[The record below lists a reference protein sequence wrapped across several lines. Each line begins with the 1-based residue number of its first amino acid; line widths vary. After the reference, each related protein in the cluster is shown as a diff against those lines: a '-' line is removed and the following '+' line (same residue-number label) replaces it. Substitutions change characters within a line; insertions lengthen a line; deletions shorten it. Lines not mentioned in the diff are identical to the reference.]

1 MDVLK
6 EFQAAIE
13 IEFAKNLKEFKEQQ
27 QLPLDERV
35 AKGVTMTN
43 LSVEMKFYDGLPNP
57 YCAALYGSNKYI
69 MTVKVFCDNN
79 ISKFKEGN
87 TVVLSNGSYRF
98 EMDIEED
105 STENFI
111 LTHKSYYH
119 MNQYPNIDS
128 TNYPKNN
135 WEINAVNV
143 DISTK
148 LLLTAAEVLQNNEA
162 TRFKIE
168 NFLNGRTK
176 NNYQAYSQRVG
187 YLNDSQNTAYL
198 KAINASDFCII
209 QGPPGTGKT
218 ETIGNIAKH
227 LVDCGLK
234 VFVTAPTHTAINN
247 CLNAVAS
254 KIKDNTKVI
263 KIGEKASN
271 KEVQENPFI
280 AKKSRVTYAGYV
292 NNANFSQK
300 GIAIGSTAYSL
311 CYPGSKKLDGWKF
324 DVCIIDEAAQ
334 LSIPLSIAAMSRTGK
349 YIFVGDHK
357 QLDPIIPKG
366 SNNEM
371 FAESIFSRLA
381 RIYPNEINLL
391 NTSYR
396 MNKSLMK
403 IPNTLF
409 YNNLLESATTTQV
422 DNTRYQGKHHS
433 EILNS
438 DSHKLIM
445 HNVFDAN
452 GRSPHE
458 AKLVAELV
466 SDLLQNSVNIAD
478 IGIMSP
484 FRAQVREIKK
494 EVKKVLPKSI
504 SKPFDTLLVDTV
516 DGMQGQERDYIIY
529 SFANSHP
536 LESMRRLD
544 FFYSPNRLNV
554 AITRAIKK
562 CFVIS
567 NYKVF
572 DIIDDE
578 LRDHEEYEEI
588 KNSLDIFKQYKVMAS
603 TVEINQIDDN
613 EW

>member
-13 IEFAKNLKEFKEQQ
+13 IEFAKNLKDFKEQQ
-27 QLPLDERV
+27 KLPLDERV

-43 LSVEMKFYDGLPNP
+43 LRVEMEFFDELPNLWCSP
-57 YCAALYGSNKYI
+57 LSGSKEYI
-69 MTVKVFCDNN
+69 FAVKIFCENN
-79 ISKFKEGN
+79 ISKFKEGSS
-87 TVVLSNGSYRF
+87 VVLSNGSYRF
-98 EMDIEED
+98 KMDIEED

-111 LTHKSYYH
+111 LK
-119 MNQYPNIDS
+119 PNDFNVKHCYIDID
-128 TNYPKNN
+128 NYPRNN
-135 WEINAVNV
+135 WEINAVNT

-148 LLLTAAEVLQNNEA
+148 LLLTAADVLKHNP
-162 TRFKIE
+162 TTLLKIE
-168 NFLNGRTK
+168 NFLNGRTI
-176 NNYQAYSQRVG
+176 NTYQGYSQKVG

-218 ETIGNIAKH
+218 ETIGNIVKH

-271 KEVQENPFI
+271 KEVQENPFV
-280 AKKSRVTYAGYV
+280 AKKSRVTYSGYV
-292 NNANFSQK
+292 NNANFSQN

-334 LSIPLSIAAMSRTGK
+334 LSIPLSIAAMCRTGK

-396 MNKSLMK
+396 LNKSLMK

-409 YNNLLESATTTQV
+409 YNNLLQSASSTQE
-422 DNTRYQGKHHS
+422 DNSRYQGNHHT

-438 DSHKLIM
+438 EPHKLIL

-466 SDLLQNSVNIAD
+466 ADLLQNGVNIKD

-494 EVKKVLPKSI
+494 EVKKVLPRSI

-516 DGMQGQERDYIIY
+516 DGMQGQEREYIIY

-572 DIIDDE
+572 DIIDE
-578 LRDHEEYEEI
+578 KLRDHEEYETI
-588 KNSLDIFKQYKVMAS
+588 KDSLEIFKRYKSLAS
-603 TVEINQIDDN
+603 KVEINQTN
-613 EW
+613 EDEW

>member
-1 MDVLK
+1 MDVLN

-13 IEFAKNLKEFKEQQ
+13 IEFAKNLKDFEEQQ
-27 QLPLDERV
+27 RLPLDERV

-43 LSVEMKFYDGLPNP
+43 LRVEIEFFDGMPNQWCHP
-57 YCAALYGSNKYI
+57 LQASHKYI
-69 MTVKVFCDNN
+69 SSVKIFCDNN

-87 TVVLSNGSYRF
+87 PVILSNGNNLF
-98 EMDIEED
+98 KMEVEED

-111 LTHKSYYH
+111 LK
-119 MNQYPNIDS
+119 PNDFNVSSCYIDY
-128 TNYPKNN
+128 TAYPKSN
-135 WEINAVNV
+135 WEINSDKIDV
-143 DISTK
+143 STK
-148 LLLTAAEVLQNNEA
+148 LLLIAAEVLKNNEI
-162 TRFKIE
+162 TLRKIE
-168 NFLNGRTK
+168 TFLNGRTI
-176 NNYQAYSQRVG
+176 NTFQSYSQEVG

-218 ETIGNIAKH
+218 ETIGYIAKH
-227 LVDCGLK
+227 LIDCGLK
-234 VFVTAPTHTAINN
+234 VFITAPTHTAINN
-247 CLNAVAS
+247 CLNAIAS
-254 KIKDNTKVI
+254 KVKDDSKVI

-271 KEVQENPFI
+271 KEVQEISYI
-280 AKKSRVTYAGYV
+280 AKKSRVTYAGYI
-292 NNANFSQK
+292 NNPNYSQK

-311 CYPGSKKLDGWKF
+311 CYPGSRKLDGWKF
-324 DVCIIDEAAQ
+324 DVCIIDEASQ
-334 LSIPLSIAAMSRTGK
+334 LSIPLSIAAMCRTGK

-366 SNNEM
+366 SNNKM

-381 RIYPNEINLL
+381 RIYEGEINLL

-396 MNKSLMK
+396 LNKSLIK

-409 YNNLLESATTTQV
+409 YENLLKSSNKTQV
-422 DNTRYQGKHHS
+422 DNASYECVHHP
-433 EILNS
+433 EVLNS
-438 DSHKLIM
+438 EPHKLIL

-466 SDLLQNSVNIAD
+466 SDLLQNGVNIKD

-484 FRAQVREIKK
+484 YRAQVREIKK
-494 EVKKVLPKSI
+494 EVSKVLPKNL
-504 SKPFDTLLVDTV
+504 SKPFDILLVDTV
-516 DGMQGQERDYIIY
+516 DGMQGQERNYIIY

-572 DIIDDE
+572 DIIDEE
-578 LRDHEEYEEI
+578 LRENEEYDEI
-588 KNSLDIFKQYKVMAS
+588 KDSLDVFKRYKAMAS
-603 TVEINQIDDN
+603 IVEIKQTDET

>member
-1 MDVLK
+1 MDLLK

-13 IEFAKNLKEFKEQQ
+13 IEFAKNLEDFKEQQ
-27 QLPLDERV
+27 KLHLDERV
-35 AKGVTMTN
+35 TKGVTMSNLRVEIEFYEGTPN
-43 LSVEMKFYDGLPNP
+43 QWCYPLPGLEKYILSVK
-57 YCAALYGSNKYI
+57 I
-69 MTVKVFCDNN
+69 FCDNN
-79 ISKFKEGN
+79 ISKFKEGSS
-87 TVVLSNGSYRF
+87 VVLSNGSYRF

-111 LTHKSYYH
+111 LK
-119 MNQYPNIDS
+119 PNDFNVKICYIDS
-128 TNYPKNN
+128 ANYPKNN
-135 WEINAVNV
+135 WEINAVNT

-148 LLLTAAEVLQNNEA
+148 LLLTAAEVLKNNVA
-162 TRFKIE
+162 TLHKIE
-168 NFLNGRTK
+168 NFLNGKTK
-176 NNYQAYSQRVG
+176 NTYQGFSQEVR
-187 YLNDSQNTAYL
+187 YLNDSQNKAYL
-198 KAINASDFCII
+198 NAINSSDFCII

-218 ETIGNIAKH
+218 ETIGNIVKY
-227 LVDCGLK
+227 LVDSGLK

-271 KEVQENPFI
+271 KEVQENFYV
-280 AKKSRVTYAGYV
+280 AKKSRLTHAGYI
-292 NNANFSQK
+292 NNTDYNQQ

-311 CYPGSKKLDGWKF
+311 CYPGSKKLDGWQF

-334 LSIPLSIAAMSRTGK
+334 LSIPLSIAAMCRTGK

-381 RIYPNEINLL
+381 RIYPSEINLL

-396 MNKSLMK
+396 LNKSLMK

-409 YNNLLESATTTQV
+409 YNNLLQSASTTQE
-422 DNTRYQGKHHS
+422 DNALYQGNHYA
-433 EILNS
+433 EILNGEP
-438 DSHKLIM
+438 HKLIL

-458 AKLVAELV
+458 AKIVAELV
-466 SDLLQNSVNIAD
+466 SDLLQNGVNIKD
-478 IGIMSP
+478 IGIISP
-484 FRAQVREIKK
+484 YRAQVREIKK
-494 EVKKVLPKSI
+494 EVKKVIPRSI

-516 DGMQGQERDYIIY
+516 DGMQGQERNYIIY

-578 LRDHEEYEEI
+578 LRNHEEYNTI
-588 KNSLDIFKQYKVMAS
+588 KDSLDVFKRYKAMAS
-603 TVEINQIDDN
+603 KVEINQIDDL

>member
-1 MDVLK
+1 MNVLK

-13 IEFAKNLKEFKEQQ
+13 IEFAKNLQDFEEQQ
-27 QLPLDERV
+27 KLPLDERV
-35 AKGVTMTN
+35 AKGITMTN
-43 LSVEMKFYDGLPNP
+43 LRVEMEFYNGLPNQWCQQLP
-57 YCAALYGSNKYI
+57 GSQKYI
-69 MTVKVFCDNN
+69 SSVKIYCDNN
-79 ISKFKEGN
+79 ISKYKEGN
-87 TVVLSNGSYRF
+87 PVILSNGSHLF
-98 EMDIEED
+98 KMEVEED
-105 STENFI
+105 STEIFI
-111 LTHKSYYH
+111 LK
-119 MNQYPNIDS
+119 PNDFNVSSCYIDYS
-128 TNYPKNN
+128 SYPKNN
-135 WEINAVNV
+135 WEINTEKI
-143 DISTK
+143 DIGTK
-148 LLLTAAEVLQNNEA
+148 LLLTAAEVLKNNE
-162 TRFKIE
+162 TILHKIE
-168 NFLNGRTK
+168 NFLNGRTI
-176 NNYQAYSQRVG
+176 NTYQGYSQYVG
-187 YLNDSQNTAYL
+187 YLNESQNNAYL

-227 LVDCGLK
+227 LVDSGLK

-254 KIKDNTKVI
+254 KIKDNKKVI

-271 KEVQENPFI
+271 KEVQNNPYV
-280 AKKSRVTYAGYV
+280 AKKSRVTYATYI
-292 NNANFSQK
+292 NNEIYNQQ

-311 CYPGSKKLDGWKF
+311 CYPKSKKLDGWKF

-334 LSIPLSIAAMSRTGK
+334 LSIPLSIAAMCRTSK
-349 YIFVGDHK
+349 YILVGDHK

-381 RIYPNEINLL
+381 RMYHNEINFL

-396 MNKSLMK
+396 LNKALIK
-403 IPNTLF
+403 IPNSLF
-409 YNNLLESATTTQV
+409 YNNLLQPAPVTQE
-422 DNTRYQGKHHS
+422 DKGRYQCNYHS

-438 DSHKLIM
+438 ESHKLIL

-466 SDLLQNSVNIAD
+466 SDLLQNGVSIKD

-494 EVKKVLPKSI
+494 EVKKVLPQSVT
-504 SKPFDTLLVDTV
+504 KPFDTLLVDTV
-516 DGMQGQERDYIIY
+516 DGMQGQERNYIIY

-572 DIIDDE
+572 DIIDEE
-578 LRDHEEYEEI
+578 LRLHQEYEEI
-588 KNSLDIFKQYKVMAS
+588 KDSLDVFKRYKAMAS
-603 TVEINQIDDN
+603 TVEKNQRDES

>member
-6 EFQAAIE
+6 EFQAAIK
-13 IEFAKNLKEFKEQQ
+13 IEFAKNLQDFEEQQ
-27 QLPLDERV
+27 KLPLDERV

-43 LSVEMKFYDGLPNP
+43 LRVEMEFYDGLPNQWCSRLP
-57 YCAALYGSNKYI
+57 SSEKYI
-69 MTVKVFCDNN
+69 SSVKIFCDNN

-87 TVVLSNGSYRF
+87 PVILSNGNEF
-98 EMDIEED
+98 FKMEVEED

-111 LTHKSYYH
+111 LKPSDYNVDTCY
-119 MNQYPNIDS
+119 IDYLS
-128 TNYPKNN
+128 YPKNN
-135 WEINAVNV
+135 WEINTEKI
-143 DISTK
+143 DIGTK
-148 LLLTAAEVLQNNEA
+148 LLLTAAGVLNNND
-162 TRFKIE
+162 TILRKIE

-176 NNYQAYSQRVG
+176 NTYQSYSQGVG
-187 YLNDSQNTAYL
+187 YLNPSQNSAYL
-198 KAINASDFCII
+198 KAINSSDFCII

-227 LVDCGLK
+227 MVDSGLK
-234 VFVTAPTHTAINN
+234 VFITAPTHTAINN

-254 KIKDNTKVI
+254 KIKDSTKVI

-271 KEVQENPFI
+271 KEVQSNLNVG
-280 AKKSRVTYAGYV
+280 KKSRITYADYL
-292 NNANFSQK
+292 NNDNYSQK

-324 DVCIIDEAAQ
+324 DVCIVDEAAQ
-334 LSIPLSIAAMSRTGK
+334 LSIPLSIAAMCRTGK

-396 MNKSLMK
+396 LNKSLIK

-409 YNNLLESATTTQV
+409 YNNLLQSASTTQEDIV
-422 DNTRYQGKHHS
+422 KYQCHHHTK
-433 EILNS
+433 ILNS
-438 DSHKLIM
+438 ESHKLIL

-466 SDLLQNSVNIAD
+466 SDLLQNGVNIKD

-504 SKPFDTLLVDTV
+504 SKPFDILLVDTV
-516 DGMQGQERDYIIY
+516 DGMQGQERNYIIY

-578 LRDHEEYEEI
+578 LRDHEEYNNI
-588 KNSLDIFKQYKVMAS
+588 KDSLDVFKRYKAMAS
-603 TVEINQIDDN
+603 IVHINQADDS

>member
-6 EFQAAIE
+6 ELQSAIE
-13 IEFAKNLKEFKEQQ
+13 IEFARNLQDFEEQKK
-27 QLPLDERV
+27 LPIDERV

-43 LSVEMKFYDGLPNP
+43 LRVEFDFYDGLPNQWC
-57 YCAALYGSNKYI
+57 YSLSSSQKYI
-69 MTVKVFCDNN
+69 SSVKIFCDNN
-79 ISKFKEGN
+79 ISKFKEGSS
-87 TVVLSNGSYRF
+87 VVLSNGHHRF

-111 LTHKSYYH
+111 LK
-119 MNQYPNIDS
+119 PNDFNVKYCYIDN
-128 TNYPKNN
+128 NYPKNN
-135 WEINAVNV
+135 WEINSVST

-148 LLLTAAEVLQNNEA
+148 LLNTAADILKNNATTLQ
-162 TRFKIE
+162 KIDS
-168 NFLNGRTK
+168 FLNGRSR
-176 NNYQAYSQRVG
+176 NNFQNYSQKVS
-187 YLNDSQNTAYL
+187 YLNDSQNSAYL

-227 LVDCGLK
+227 LIDCGLK
-234 VFVTAPTHTAINN
+234 VFITAPTHTAINN

-254 KIKDNTKVI
+254 KVKDNRKVI

-271 KEVQENPFI
+271 KEVQENQHV
-280 AKKSRVTYAGYV
+280 AKKSRVTFSSYL
-292 NNANFSQK
+292 NNPSFSQE

-311 CYPGSKKLDGWKF
+311 CYPGSKKLDGWQF
-324 DVCIIDEAAQ
+324 DICIIDEASQ
-334 LSIPLSIAAMSRTGK
+334 LSIPLSIAAMCRTGK

-391 NTSYR
+391 KTSYR
-396 MNKSLMK
+396 LNNSLIK
-403 IPNTLF
+403 IPNSLF
-409 YNNLLESATTTQV
+409 YENLLQSSLSTQE
-422 DNTRYQGKHHS
+422 DTSQYQCKHHS
-433 EILNS
+433 KILNCVA
-438 DSHKLIM
+438 HKLVL
-445 HNVFDAN
+445 HNVFDAQ
-452 GRSPHE
+452 GRSPFE
-458 AKLVAELV
+458 SKLVAELV
-466 SDLLQNSVNIAD
+466 SDLLQNGVQIND

-484 FRAQVREIKK
+484 YRAQVREIKK
-494 EVKKVLPKSI
+494 EVKKVLPRNI
-504 SKPFDTLLVDTV
+504 SKPFETLFVDTV
-516 DGMQGQERDYIIY
+516 DSMQGQERNYIIY
-529 SFANSHP
+529 SLANSHP

-554 AITRAIKK
+554 AITRAKKK
-562 CFVIS
+562 CLVIA

-578 LRDHEEYEEI
+578 LKNHKEYNDI
-588 KNSLDIFKQYKVMAS
+588 KNSLDIFKRYYSLSSKE
-603 TVEINQIDDN
+603 EINQTVES

>member
-1 MDVLK
+1 MDVLT

-13 IEFAKNLKEFKEQQ
+13 IEFAKNIEDYKEQQ
-27 QLPLDERV
+27 KMPLDERV
-35 AKGVTMTN
+35 AKGVTMSN
-43 LSVEMKFYDGLPNP
+43 LRVKIDFFDDLPNP
-57 YCAALYGSNKYI
+57 WCNPLPGSIKYI
-69 MTVKVFCDNN
+69 ISVKIFCDNN
-79 ISKFKEGN
+79 ISKFKEGSS
-87 TVVLSNGSYRF
+87 VVLSNGSYRF

-111 LTHKSYYH
+111 LR
-119 MNQYPNIDS
+119 PNEFNVKHCYIDS
-128 TNYPKNN
+128 HNYPINN
-135 WEINAVNV
+135 WEINAVNT
-143 DISTK
+143 DISTN
-148 LLLTAAEVLQNNEA
+148 LLLTTAEVLENNQA
-162 TRFKIE
+162 TLLKIE
-168 NFLNGRTK
+168 NFLNGKTK
-176 NNYQAYSQRVG
+176 NTYQGFSQKVD
-187 YLNDSQNTAYL
+187 YLNESQNIAYL
-198 KAINASDFCII
+198 KAINSSDFCII

-218 ETIGNIAKH
+218 ETIGNIVKQ
-227 LVDCGLK
+227 LVDSGLK

-254 KIKDNTKVI
+254 KIKDSSKVV

-271 KEVQENPFI
+271 KEVQNNPDV
-280 AKKSRVTYAGYV
+280 AKKSRVTYTSYI
-292 NNANFSQK
+292 NNANYSQN

-311 CYPGSKKLDGWKF
+311 CYPGSKKLDGWNF
-324 DVCIIDEAAQ
+324 DVCIFDEAAQ
-334 LSIPLSIAAMSRTGK
+334 LSIPLSIAAMSRTRK

-381 RIYPNEINLL
+381 QIYVREIILL
-391 NTSYR
+391 NISYR
-396 MNKSLMK
+396 LNLSLMR
-403 IPNTLF
+403 IPNALF
-409 YNNLLESATTTQV
+409 YNNLLQPASSTKEDDAFYEA
-422 DNTRYQGKHHS
+422 NYYP
-433 EILNS
+433 EILNG
-438 DSHKLIM
+438 DTHKLIL

-452 GRSPHE
+452 GRSPYE

-466 SDLLQNSVNIAD
+466 SDLLQNGVNIKA

-494 EVKKVLPKSI
+494 EVKKVLPNLI
-504 SKPFDTLLVDTV
+504 SNPFDFLLVDTV

-529 SFANSHP
+529 SLANSHP

-578 LRDHEEYEEI
+578 LKDYEEYETI
-588 KNSLDIFKQYKVMAS
+588 KDSLEVFKYYKSMAS
-603 TVEINQIDDN
+603 IVEITQTDN
-613 EW
+613 SEW

>member
-13 IEFAKNLKEFKEQQ
+13 IEFAKNLEDFKEQQ
-27 QLPLDERV
+27 KLPLDERV

-43 LSVEMKFYDGLPNP
+43 LRVEMEFYHGTPNQWCYP
-57 YCAALYGSNKYI
+57 LSGSEEYI
-69 MTVKVFCDNN
+69 SSVKIICDNN
-79 ISKFKEGN
+79 ISKFKEGSS
-87 TVVLSNGSYRF
+87 VVLSNGSYRF

-111 LTHKSYYH
+111 LKPNDFNVKHCHIDNISY
-119 MNQYPNIDS
+119 PR
-128 TNYPKNN
+128 NN
-135 WEINAVNV
+135 WEINAVNT
-143 DISTK
+143 DISTR
-148 LLLTAAEVLQNNEA
+148 LLLTAADVLKNNP
-162 TRFKIE
+162 TTLLKIQ
-168 NFLNGRTK
+168 NFLNGRSK
-176 NNYQAYSQRVG
+176 NTYQGYSQKVG

-218 ETIGNIAKH
+218 ETIGNIVKH

-247 CLNAVAS
+247 CLNSVAS

-271 KEVQENPFI
+271 KEVQENSFV
-280 AKKSRVTYAGYV
+280 AKKSRVTYSGYV
-292 NNANFSQK
+292 NNANYCQK

-311 CYPGSKKLDGWKF
+311 CYPGSKKLDGWEF

-334 LSIPLSIAAMSRTGK
+334 LSIPLSIAAMCRTGK

-371 FAESIFSRLA
+371 FTESIFSRLA

-396 MNKSLMK
+396 LNKSLMK

-409 YNNLLESATTTQV
+409 YNNLLQSASTTQE
-422 DNTRYQGKHHS
+422 DNSRYQGIHHT

-438 DSHKLIM
+438 DPHKLIL

-466 SDLLQNSVNIAD
+466 SDLLQNGVNIKD

-494 EVKKVLPKSI
+494 EVKKLLPQSI

-572 DIIDDE
+572 DIIDEE
-578 LRDHEEYEEI
+578 LRNHEEYEAI
-588 KNSLDIFKQYKVMAS
+588 KDSLEIFKRYKSMAS
-603 TVEINQIDDN
+603 TVEINQTN
-613 EW
+613 EDEW

>member
-13 IEFAKNLKEFKEQQ
+13 IEFAKNLEDFKEQQ
-27 QLPLDERV
+27 KLHLDERV

-43 LSVEMKFYDGLPNP
+43 LRVEMEFFDGLPNQWCHLLP
-57 YCAALYGSNKYI
+57 ASQKYI
-69 MTVKVFCDNN
+69 SSVKIFCDNN

-87 TVVLSNGSYRF
+87 PVRLSYGNREF
-98 EMDIEED
+98 IMEVEED

-111 LTHKSYYH
+111 LK
-119 MNQYPNIDS
+119 PNDFNVSSCYIEYS
-128 TNYPKNN
+128 TYPKTN
-135 WEINAVNV
+135 WEINTEKV
-143 DISTK
+143 DIGTK
-148 LLLTAAEVLQNNEA
+148 LLLTAAEVLINNP
-162 TRFKIE
+162 TTLLKIE

-176 NNYQAYSQRVG
+176 NTYQGYSQKVG
-187 YLNDSQNTAYL
+187 YLNDSQNIAYL

-218 ETIGNIAKH
+218 ETIGNIVKH
-227 LVDCGLK
+227 LVDSGLK

-247 CLNAVAS
+247 CLNAIAS
-254 KIKDNTKVI
+254 KIKDSTKVV

-271 KEVQENPFI
+271 KEVQENPNV
-280 AKKSRVTYAGYV
+280 AKKSRVTYTGYI
-292 NNANFSQK
+292 NNANYSQK

-334 LSIPLSIAAMSRTGK
+334 LSIPLSIAAMCRIGK

-381 RIYPNEINLL
+381 SIYPSEINLL
-391 NTSYR
+391 NISYR
-396 MNKSLMK
+396 LNKSLMK

-409 YNNLLESATTTQV
+409 YNNLLQSATTTQE
-422 DNTRYQGKHHS
+422 DNTRYQGNHHA
-433 EILNS
+433 EVINS
-438 DSHKLIM
+438 VPHKLIL

-466 SDLLQNSVNIAD
+466 SDLLQNGVNIKD

-494 EVKKVLPKSI
+494 EVKKVLPRSI
-504 SKPFDTLLVDTV
+504 SKPFDSLLVDTV
-516 DGMQGQERDYIIY
+516 DGMQGQERNYIIY

-578 LRDHEEYEEI
+578 LRDHEEYHAI
-588 KNSLDIFKQYKVMAS
+588 KDSLEVFKQYKAMAS
-603 TVEINQIDDN
+603 TVEINQTDN
-613 EW
+613 SEW

>member
-13 IEFAKNLKEFKEQQ
+13 IERLKNLQDFEELMNQ
-27 QLPLDERV
+27 PLDERV

-43 LSVEMKFYDGLPNP
+43 LKVEFDFYDGLPNKWCHP
-57 YCAALYGSNKYI
+57 LSNSQKYI
-69 MTVKVFCDNN
+69 CSARIFCDNN

-87 TVVLSNGSYRF
+87 PVILSNGIIRF
-98 EMDIEED
+98 EMEIEED

-111 LTHKSYYH
+111 LK
-119 MNQYPNIDS
+119 PNDFNVSSCYINFVD
-128 TNYPKNN
+128 YPKNN
-135 WEINAVNV
+135 WEINTVKT
-143 DISTK
+143 DIGTK
-148 LLLTAAEVLQNNEA
+148 LLLTAAEILINNE
-162 TRFKIE
+162 TTLRKIDS
-168 NFLNGRTK
+168 FLNGRTR
-176 NNYQAYSQRVG
+176 NNFQNYSQKVG
-187 YLNDSQNTAYL
+187 YLNDSQNSAYL
-198 KAINASDFCII
+198 KAINATDFCII

-227 LVDCGLK
+227 LIDCGLK

-247 CLNAVAS
+247 CLNAISSKVKDAS
-254 KIKDNTKVI
+254 KLI
-263 KIGEKASN
+263 KIGEKAQYKEIKDN
-271 KEVQENPFI
+271 KDINR
-280 AKKSRVTYAGYV
+280 KTRLKYSTYK
-292 NNANFSQK
+292 FSPDLSQN
-300 GIAIGSTAYSL
+300 GIAIGATAYSL
-311 CYPGSKKLDGWKF
+311 CYPSTGRLDGWEF
-324 DVCIIDEAAQ
+324 DVCIIDEASQ
-334 LSIPLSIAAMSRTGK
+334 LSIPLSIAAMCRTGK

-396 MNKSLMK
+396 LNKSLIK

-409 YNNLLESATTTQV
+409 YENLLQSASSTQE
-422 DNTRYQGKHHS
+422 DNSRYQCNYQS

-438 DSHKLIM
+438 DAHKLIL
-445 HNVFDAN
+445 HNVFDAQ
-452 GRSPHE
+452 GRSPYE

-466 SDLLQNSVNIAD
+466 SDLLQNGVKIND

-484 FRAQVREIKK
+484 YRAQVREIKK
-494 EVKKVLPKSI
+494 EVKKVLPRTI
-504 SKPFDTLLVDTV
+504 SKPFETLFIDTV
-516 DGMQGQERDYIIY
+516 DSMQGQERNYIIY
-529 SFANSHP
+529 SLANSHP

-562 CFVIS
+562 CFVIA

-572 DIIDDE
+572 DIIDEE
-578 LRDHEEYEEI
+578 LKDHKEYQDI
-588 KNSLDIFKQYKVMAS
+588 KDSLDVFKRYYSLSAKI
-603 TVEINQIDDN
+603 EISETDED